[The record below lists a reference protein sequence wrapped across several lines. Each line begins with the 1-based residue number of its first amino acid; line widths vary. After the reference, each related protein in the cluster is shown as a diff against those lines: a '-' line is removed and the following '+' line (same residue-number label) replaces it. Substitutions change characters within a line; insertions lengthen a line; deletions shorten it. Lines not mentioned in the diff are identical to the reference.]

1 MKANQNTN
9 RVNMYVCLGTQP
21 VVKSTSNGGRMAN
34 FYAMNVGSEKENAP
48 LCKWFRVISWGKN
61 ADVAQQHLAKGKRA
75 FISGTIQKEEYRT
88 KKGELRTKE
97 VVVVSSL
104 RLAA

>member
-61 ADVAQQHLAKGKRA
+61 ADIAQQHLTKGKKV
-75 FISGTIQKEEYRT
+75 FISGTIQKEEYKT
-88 KKGELRTKE
+88 KKGEVRMKE